1 MQYFYWWSWL
11 VYSLNMWPVE
21 VHASQLAVYLAAFI
35 ITKLV
40 PQYRSHI
47 IALVPHGHYNHVTL
61 MYCLHF
67 PKYILYM
74 GTKQLKYTTFW
85 LVEYFTHCKIKHK
98 RLFST
103 DQSQQ
108 NIILSQGLQVIEWC
122 PLSWNSFWNETICK
136 NKFCQFVNHM
146 HVHIYK
152 QVIVILIN
160 THLQHS
166 STFRACSSEGD
177 IDAMKCTNL

>member
-1 MQYFYWWSWL
+1 MISHLIFCGHTTSITVQSL
-11 VYSLNMWPVE
+11 VVTCIFTEHVTSRST
-21 VHASQLAVYLAAFI
+21 ASQLAVYLAAFI

-40 PQYRSHI
+40 RIPQYHSHI

-108 NIILSQGLQVIEWC
+108 NIILSRGLQVIEWS
-122 PLSWNSFWNETICK
+122 PLSWNSFWNETNIAIVCERYWGTS
-136 NKFCQFVNHM
+136 FV
-146 HVHIYK
+146 I
-152 QVIVILIN
+152 
-160 THLQHS
+160 
-166 STFRACSSEGD
+166 
-177 IDAMKCTNL
+177 MKAAK